1 MNNKLLIL
9 IIAVIAS
16 VILLFSFSL
25 KKIVSNKGVEL
36 LSRADLENRETL
48 FTAGA
53 AYLEKKDYLRAK
65 EAFKEFIS
73 RFPDRP
79 EAAKARKDM
88 EKINIKILFSNIPVE
103 DSLSYE
109 IKRGDTLA
117 GIASRFNT
125 TVELLK
131 KSNGIKGNLIMP
143 GNFLKVN
150 KTKFDILVDRSEN
163 ILLLRKPGGETVK
176 TYVVSTGE
184 NFSTPLGTFKIE
196 EKLIK
201 PPWYKKVGAIVQPG
215 ATEYELGSRWMGLSA
230 SGYGIHGTRDES
242 SIGRH
247 ITKGCVRMKNKDVEE
262 LYSIVPGGTEVTIIE

>member
-103 DSLSYE
+103 DSVSYE

-201 PPWYKKVGAIVQPG
+201 PPWYKVGAIVQPG
-215 ATEYELGSRWMGLSA
+215 APEYELGSRWMGLSV